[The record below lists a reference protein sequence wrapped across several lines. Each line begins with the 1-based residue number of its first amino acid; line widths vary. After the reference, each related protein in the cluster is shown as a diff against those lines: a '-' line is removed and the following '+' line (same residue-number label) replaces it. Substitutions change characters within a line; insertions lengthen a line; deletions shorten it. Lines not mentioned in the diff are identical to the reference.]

1 MAVCILQSVKL
12 YGKMNYLKNQRQMKG
27 KPKMTT
33 EYLKAYFEQT
43 ATHNY
48 ILGVA
53 KAGRVKAYFVTLDLD
68 GYEIIFNEKP
78 TTASR
83 QTVIKYRSN
92 KVKVAYLESKA
103 VRVIDLMG
111 EEELKN
117 SRRTKINRKGKPY
130 TENCG
135 ECFEWLLAEMFGG
148 SQNEKSNLKHTEGG
162 DLVIDGIS
170 YQVKYEKGAIT
181 VSL

>member
-1 MAVCILQSVKL
+1 
-12 YGKMNYLKNQRQMKG
+12 
-27 KPKMTT
+27 MTI
-33 EYLKAYFEQT
+33 EYLKAYYEQT

-48 ILGVA
+48 IFGVMRG
-53 KAGRVKAYFVTLDLD
+53 GRVKAYFVTLDLD
-68 GYEIIFNEKP
+68 GYAIMFNEKP

-83 QTVIKYRSN
+83 QTVIKYRSSTA
-92 KVKVAYLESKA
+92 KVTYLESKA
-103 VRVIDLMG
+103 VKVIDLMSQ
-111 EEELKN
+111 EELKN
-117 SRRTKINRKGKPY
+117 SCRQKTNRKGTTY

-162 DLVIDGIS
+162 DLEIDGKQW
-170 YQVKYEKGAIT
+170 QVKYEKGAIT